1 MKRQFSIR
9 KIVVAA
15 ICHLTALL
23 FSACGILP
31 DITPI
36 PREAIHGEDL
46 LALSNDEISFEVYRN
61 LLDLADTFPTEADAL
76 SEMSPQQR
84 TVYILNI
91 YDMEMQNGGL
101 CQFFVNSSRCLA
113 PDLDACLE
121 TVGAEEHRQ
130 LLAEFV
136 SKNNIDLQDLDSFKI
151 FSIQDY
157 TKQTERYDFD
167 SYDNT
172 YYMELPP
179 LSDYIANY
187 IKANITHF

>member
-1 MKRQFSIR
+1 MKRQFSTG

-23 FSACGILP
+23 CSACGILP

-36 PREAIHGEDL
+36 PHEAIHGEDL
-46 LALSNDEISFEVYRN
+46 LTLTNDEISFEVYRN
-61 LLDLADTFPTEADAL
+61 LLDLADTFPSEADAL

-101 CQFFVNSSRCLA
+101 CQFFVNSSRRLA
-113 PDLDACLE
+113 PDLDACME

-136 SKNNIDLQDLDSFKI
+136 SKNNIDLQDLDSFNI

-167 SYDNT
+167 SYDNA